1 MLFICVQTVWSQE
14 NLTFHQYEDF
24 QYIMKVDVNSNVVK
38 PTLDNELLPWL
49 PKNFFGW
56 QVKDNNHLGL
66 FFQNPPNFKRD
77 EINFFDQVVLA
88 FVKYDRKAWDFVVES
103 ADFNAQNNVLT
114 LIYQE
119 KPLDGNLAFAQTS
132 CKLVAIDHG
141 RGIEKVGVRNVKFE
155 ILKRSSS
162 NPNQLIPLED
172 DLIPFPITQTSEQ
185 YLNQYGEKSN
195 KWEDLIH
202 DVSSGSSTSSIAV
215 SEPVEEISGDPV
227 GRGDA
232 KIVKNSNPDLVK
244 LQNQLENFQQTEA
257 SIQKRREEFKK
268 KIQEAE
274 LNYNKAKAM
283 QETLEMEQDEISGK
297 IENAKSELEDYQSDQ
312 DAILAKKREIQE
324 QLKAAEELMDSAM
337 QLESATIKEEQELQK
352 QKEKAESRINQIQLG
367 TSTKLTKEE
376 AEAKRQLEEAEAK
389 KQEML
394 RQKREQYMKKYSEER
409 KEVLKKEAISPENF
423 SARDIG
429 NNPGV
434 AETRVDNNP
443 KVMNSSSLAE
453 LEEEKGTSLR
463 YMKIN
468 GYKIRD
474 RHNFEGDSFMI
485 LRNKIEFEMYME
497 KLPEQGATPIL
508 NGDFVKYFAVLVVKS
523 GRKKFDFRTQ
533 KVRYDEETNELSLS
547 YSSKVSIDNL
557 KEDVFTPYLIL
568 IDKKNTNKISIIEN
582 GRKIYDLP
590 TRR

>member
-24 QYIMKVDVNSNVVK
+24 QYIMKVDVNNNTVK

-66 FFQNPPNFKRD
+66 FFQSPPNAGRID
-77 EINFFDQVVLA
+77 LNFFDQIVLA
-88 FVKYDRKAWDFVVES
+88 FVKYDRKAWDFAIES
-103 ADFNAQNNVLT
+103 VDFNAQNNVLT

-132 CKLVAIDHG
+132 CKLVAIDQG
-141 RGIEKVGVRNVKFE
+141 RGIEKIGVRNVKFE
-155 ILKRSSS
+155 VLRRSAS

-172 DLIPFPITQTSEQ
+172 DLIAFPVTHTAEQ
-185 YLNQYGEKSN
+185 YLSQYEKKTN
-195 KWEDLIH
+195 KLEDLVH
-202 DVSSGSSTSSIAV
+202 DGTSGSAKIA
-215 SEPVEEISGDPV
+215 SAEPQKEEISGDPI

-232 KIVKNSNPDLVK
+232 KMVNTSNPDLEK
-244 LQNQLENFQQTEA
+244 LQNQLENFQQSEA
-257 SIQKRREEFKK
+257 SIREKREKFRKE
-268 KIQEAE
+268 IQEAE
-274 LNYNKAKAM
+274 LNYNKVKAM
-283 QETLEMEQDEISGK
+283 QETLEIEKDEINGK
-297 IENAKSELEDYQSDQ
+297 IQSTKSELKDYQSDQ
-312 DAILAKKREIQE
+312 DALLAKQIEIKE
-324 QLKAAEELMDSAM
+324 KLKAAEELMDSAL
-337 QLESATIKEEQELQK
+337 QLESATIKEEQELK
-352 QKEKAESRINQIQLG
+352 RQKEKAENKINEMQLG
-367 TSTKLTKEE
+367 SSSKLTEEE
-376 AEAKRQLEEAEAK
+376 AAAKKQLEEAEAR

-409 KEVLKKEAISPENF
+409 KEVLNKKAISPDNF

-443 KVMNSSSLAE
+443 KVMNSSNLAN

-497 KLPEQGATPIL
+497 KLPEHGATPIL

-523 GRKKFDFRTQ
+523 GKKKFDFRTQ

-557 KEDVFTPYLIL
+557 KEEVFTPYLIL
-568 IDKKNTNKISIIEN
+568 IDKKNTNKIKIIEN